1 MPVRIQPAYLSF
13 QELSPAC
20 LRIVSNETE
29 IILDNPQEFMVP
41 SPLPEAPISS
51 SAPPPSEGIFFGR
64 FGLRSG
70 WGIAIF
76 VVLFLVFSSVI
87 SIATLAATGRLQK
100 AIAQRK
106 AQTTSQKTSA
116 PAKPAT
122 QTLTLDDTLIG
133 EGLGLVGVSLA
144 TWLLSLIERRRM
156 AAYGIGSARRLDFF
170 AGAFWGLAA
179 LSLLVGV
186 LRAGHFLVF
195 DARLLHGSDIPFYGF
210 FWLLAFLFVGLLEE
224 YLTRGY
230 LQYTLT
236 RGLFGLA
243 EKISPTHARAVA
255 FWIAAAIMSI
265 LFGAGHL
272 GNKGETAWGI
282 CAVFLAGITF
292 SYALWHTGSL
302 WWAIGFHM
310 AWDWAQSF
318 LYGVPDSGGLSAGRL
333 FQTHPTGTVL
343 LSGGPDGPEGSLF
356 VIPTL
361 LLVVLII
368 RFTTRAGT
376 QPPLEPI
383 PAPHSL
389 PPETHTLIP

>member
-1 MPVRIQPAYLSF
+1 
-13 QELSPAC
+13 
-20 LRIVSNETE
+20 
-29 IILDNPQEFMVP
+29 MVP
-41 SPLPEAPISS
+41 SPLPEAPINRP
-51 SAPPPSEGIFFGR
+51 APSPVESIFFGR

-76 VVLFLVFSSVI
+76 VVLFLIFSSVV
-87 SIATLAATGRLQK
+87 SVAALAATGRLQK
-100 AIAQRK
+100 VIARHK
-106 AQTTSQKTSA
+106 AEAAQKT
-116 PAKPAT
+116 PTLTHPAT
-122 QTLTLDDTLIG
+122 QTLTVDNTVIE
-133 EGLGLVGVSLA
+133 EGLGVLSVGLT
-144 TWLLSLIERRRM
+144 TWLLSLVERRRI
-156 AAYGIGSARRLDFF
+156 AVYGIGGARRLDFL

-179 LSLLVGV
+179 LSVLIGV

-195 DARLLHGSDIPFYGF
+195 DARLLHGSDIPLYGF
-210 FWLLAFLFVGLLEE
+210 FWLLAFLFVGLVEE

-236 RGLFGLA
+236 RGLIGLA
-243 EKISPTHARAVA
+243 ERISPTHARAVA

-292 SYALWHTGSL
+292 CYALWHTGSL

-318 LYGVPDSGGLSAGRL
+318 LYGVPDSGSLSAGRL

-361 LLVVLII
+361 LLVILII
-368 RFTTRAGT
+368 RFSTRAGT

-383 PAPHSL
+383 PATHSL
-389 PPETHTLIP
+389 PPEASPLIP